1 MRQRMLSEMLR
12 ERFGTK
18 IYKLSLSSGCTCPNR
33 DGTIG
38 TGGCTFCSEG
48 GSGEFAAP
56 FLPLD
61 DQIRLARLRVDA
73 KIPRRIPPD
82 ERKFIAYFQSFT
94 NTYGDVKRLGALYGE
109 AVRRPEI
116 AILSVGTR
124 PDCLSPEILDM
135 LGDLRKAKPVWVE
148 LGLQTMHE
156 RTAERIHRGYSLP
169 VFEEAC
175 RNLKAI
181 GVEVIVHVILG
192 LPGESREDML
202 DTIRYLSGAGPM
214 LRGNDAC
221 GSDFSPAGTA
231 APQLR
236 GNNTL
241 RMPAAFPVPDGIK
254 LQQLQILR
262 GTQLARE
269 YEKDPFPVATLEE
282 YCALVKDCLDILPE
296 EVVIHRLTGDGPKAL
311 LIAPA
316 WSADKKRV
324 LNTMHAALG

>member
-135 LGDLRKAKPVWVE
+135 LGDLRKVKPVWVE

-156 RTAERIHRGYSLP
+156 RTAEQIHRGYSLP

-202 DTIRYLSGAGPM
+202 DTIRYLSGA
-214 LRGNDAC
+214 
-221 GSDFSPAGTA
+221 
-231 APQLR
+231 APLLR